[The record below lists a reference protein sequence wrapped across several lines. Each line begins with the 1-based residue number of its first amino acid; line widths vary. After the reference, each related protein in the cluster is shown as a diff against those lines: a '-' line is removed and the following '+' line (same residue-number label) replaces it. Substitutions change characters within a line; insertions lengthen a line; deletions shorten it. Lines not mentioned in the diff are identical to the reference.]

1 MNPSDMLPD
10 QPLPI
15 QAMPPTITTGTN
27 IHQRIY
33 EVSEITGNIKSLL
46 EDKFPFLW
54 ISAEISNFR
63 TPPSGHFYFTL
74 KDKRAQISAMIFRN
88 QARSLKFRPEDGVSI
103 IGLGRIGFYE
113 PRGTVQVILEFME
126 PKGIGSL
133 QLAFEKLKRKLSAE
147 GLFDDQYKI
156 PLPAFPQRVSV
167 ITSPTGAAVRDFI
180 NVAQRRY
187 PNLPLEVVP
196 VHVQGDHAPSEI
208 VQAIA
213 ILNDLNRSDA
223 IVLARGGGSIEDLH
237 AFNDEQVARAIFESR
252 IPIVSAIGH
261 ETDFT
266 IADFVAD
273 FRAPTPSAAAEIV
286 IPLKNEFV
294 QRLHEIN
301 LKLDYLINNLFNI
314 LKKNYIFINDRIV
327 HPKRRLQDNRLRLD
341 ELSSRMNALIGHKL
355 IQKIEYLSYQHN
367 ALVHVSPGK
376 TITYKNDS
384 SARLYRSLV
393 SALLAHIDRCKTRVS
408 KNDAMLDAL
417 NPMAILKRGY
427 SITRTLPGQTI
438 VRDAAKVKTR
448 QSLEI
453 LLGSGKLS
461 VTVDQI
467 EPEDDNR

>member
-1 MNPSDMLPD
+1 
-10 QPLPI
+10 
-15 QAMPPTITTGTN
+15 MPPIIKTGTN

-46 EDKFPFLW
+46 EDTFPFLW
-54 ISAEISNFR
+54 ISGEISNFR

-74 KDKRAQISAMIFRN
+74 KDNRAQISAMIFRN
-88 QARSLKFRPEDGVSI
+88 QARSLKFRPEDGLSI
-103 IGLGRIGFYE
+103 VGLGRIGFYE

-147 GLFDDQYKI
+147 GLFDDQYKK
-156 PLPAFPQRVSV
+156 PLPAFPRRVSV
-167 ITSPTGAAVRDFI
+167 ITSPSGAAVRDFI

-187 PNLPLEVVP
+187 PNLSLEVVP
-196 VHVQGDHAPSEI
+196 VHVQGDHAPGEI
-208 VQAIA
+208 VQAIVL
-213 ILNDLNRSDA
+213 LNDLDRSDA

-261 ETDFT
+261 ETDFS

-294 QRLHEIN
+294 QRLHELN
-301 LKLDYLINNLFNI
+301 LKLDYFINISLKEF
-314 LKKNYIFINDRIV
+314 KKNYIYLHERIV
-327 HPKRRLQDNRLRLD
+327 HPTRRLQDNRLRLD
-341 ELSSRMNALIGHKL
+341 ELSNRMNALIGHTL
-355 IQKIEYLSYQHN
+355 IQKTEYLSFQHN

-376 TITYKNDS
+376 TITYKKDNN
-384 SARLYRSLV
+384 ARFYRSLV
-393 SALLAHIDRCKTRVS
+393 SAMRARFDRCKTWVL
-408 KNDAMLDAL
+408 KNDAMLEAL

-438 VRDAAKVKTR
+438 VRNAAKVKTR

-467 EPEDDNR
+467 EPEDDNP